1 MKMIKIHNT
10 FLTIHGW
17 LVKRNNITLN
27 YCLFRNKIQYLPYLI
42 LSPVLV
48 ALIREYPLKP
58 LAISPIMKRLIDG
71 GMTHWVSA
79 GHGLQ

>member
-1 MKMIKIHNT
+1 MIKIHNT

-58 LAISPIMKRLIDG
+58 PAIFPIYEGIDWSQDDPLG
-71 GMTHWVSA
+71 FCRA
-79 GHGLQ
+79 